1 MYNFVCGKKS
11 LILFFWKIS
20 LSLCVTEKR
29 RERAFPFFTN
39 FTNNFSIQVNI
50 PRSMFICIHIHILE
64 KQESKREGLLATMSH
79 GTGFK
84 RSPDILKIWLTVEL
98 STLKRFFYSLSI
110 PLHTSSSL
118 PLSSAYHCS
127 VMLTQL
133 PHRECAANMYGELRE
148 KNISVIRVR
157 CIGWQ
162 STAANSATEIEM
174 KNKINNTNR
183 LQSESVCFLNR
194 FVWYITRCSV

>member
-1 MYNFVCGKKS
+1 MYTYTHTRKA
-11 LILFFWKIS
+11 
-20 LSLCVTEKR
+20 
-29 RERAFPFFTN
+29 RERERRSVS
-39 FTNNFSIQVNI
+39 NNVTWNRFQTIAWYFKDMINSRTEYAQALLLFALDPPPYVLLSPSI
-50 PRSMFICIHIHILE
+50 F
-64 KQESKREGLLATMSH
+64 
-79 GTGFK
+79 
-84 RSPDILKIWLTVEL
+84 
-98 STLKRFFYSLSI
+98 SI
-110 PLHTSSSL
+110 PLL
-118 PLSSAYHCS
+118 CDAYPIA
-127 VMLTQL
+127 TQRIC
-133 PHRECAANMYGELRE
+133 REYVWWTQR